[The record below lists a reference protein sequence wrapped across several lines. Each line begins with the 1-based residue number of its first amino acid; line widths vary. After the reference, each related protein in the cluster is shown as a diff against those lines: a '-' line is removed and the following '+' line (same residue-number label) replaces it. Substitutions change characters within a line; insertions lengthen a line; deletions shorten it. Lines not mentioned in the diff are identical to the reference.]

1 MRGCVKILMSIFP
14 QSRVYQRIFEIIDFQ
29 AKLLCEFSSGKTVF
43 LLSFENSEFCVIF
56 PSKNMQETNIYA
68 YITPIALLFIFTEI
82 FLCWYY
88 KKKYIS
94 FSEAIANFGTAL
106 GNQTM
111 NVLVAAAVFISYGY
125 LYENFRLFTIE
136 INWFTAILL
145 LLGVD
150 FVFYWVHR
158 WGHAVNIMWAAH
170 SPHHSAEE
178 MNLFVALRASVT
190 QRLTSFL
197 FFWVLVIIGFPPLA
211 IYTTVGIHLFIAF
224 LHHTEFIP
232 KLWRPI
238 EFVFTTPS
246 HHRVHH
252 GVNKPYLD
260 KNFGEFLIIWDR
272 MFGSFAEEHE
282 KVVYGIYD
290 HPNSWNPIS
299 INFHYYKILWKHARE
314 TPFWWDKIR
323 IWFMPAGWRPR
334 GVTHKEFIEIT
345 NENQIRFLPAMF
357 ANAKL
362 YLVFQVVLG
371 IVLMMGVISN
381 LYGWSIGAKWAGAF
395 LLWWQII
402 NWGGILEAKSWL
414 WISEVLRIS
423 ATVFIIGFLG
433 QIYDSSGL
441 FFGILVVAAVS
452 LIWTYAFFRPN
463 AAKLIPA

>member
-1 MRGCVKILMSIFP
+1 
-14 QSRVYQRIFEIIDFQ
+14 
-29 AKLLCEFSSGKTVF
+29 
-43 LLSFENSEFCVIF
+43 
-56 PSKNMQETNIYA
+56 MQETNIYA
-68 YITPIALLFIFTEI
+68 YITPIALLFIFLEI
-82 FLCWYY
+82 FFCWYY
-88 KKKYIS
+88 KKTYVT

-136 INWFTAILL
+136 INWFTAIML

-178 MNLFVALRASVT
+178 MNYFVALRASVT

-197 FFWVLVIIGFPPLA
+197 FFWVLVIAGFSPIA

-238 EFVFTTPS
+238 ELIFTTPS

-272 MFGSFAEEHE
+272 IFGSFAEEQE

-290 HPNSWNPIS
+290 HPKSWNPIS
-299 INFHYYKILWKHARE
+299 INFHFYKILWNYARE

-323 IWFMPAGWRPR
+323 VWFMPAGWRPR
-334 GVTHKEFIEIT
+334 GVPQKEFVEIT
-345 NENQIRFLPAMF
+345 TENQIRFRPPMF
-357 ANAKL
+357 ANAKV
-362 YLVFQVVLG
+362 YLVFQVILG
-371 IVLMMGVISN
+371 ILLMMGIISN
-381 LYGWSIGAKWAGAF
+381 LYGWSVGAKWLGSF

-402 NWGGILEAKSWL
+402 NWGGILEGKNWL
-414 WISEVLRIS
+414 WISEILRIFVTTFS
-423 ATVFIIGFLG
+423 VVLLS
-433 QIYDSSGL
+433 QIYQPSGTL
-441 FFGILVVAAVS
+441 FTISAAAVVS
-452 LIWTYAFFRPN
+452 MFWTFAFFRPKV
-463 AAKLIPA
+463 AKLVPA